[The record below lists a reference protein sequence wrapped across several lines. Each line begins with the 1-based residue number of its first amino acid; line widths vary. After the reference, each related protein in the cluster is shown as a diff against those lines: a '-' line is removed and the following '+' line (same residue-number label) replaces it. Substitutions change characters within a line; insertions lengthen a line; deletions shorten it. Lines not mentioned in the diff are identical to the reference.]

1 MSEKIEYV
9 KDGNGKI
16 IGQIRG
22 DWILNSKS
30 EQVARFDKG
39 INRTRRADASIVGF
53 GDQRLRELGQIEC
66 WK

>member
-9 KDGNGKI
+9 KDGNGKV

-22 DWILNSKS
+22 DWILNSKG

-39 INRTRRADASIVGF
+39 ISRTRRADASIVGF
-53 GDQRLRELGQIEC
+53 GDQRLSELGKDEPDA
-66 WK
+66 